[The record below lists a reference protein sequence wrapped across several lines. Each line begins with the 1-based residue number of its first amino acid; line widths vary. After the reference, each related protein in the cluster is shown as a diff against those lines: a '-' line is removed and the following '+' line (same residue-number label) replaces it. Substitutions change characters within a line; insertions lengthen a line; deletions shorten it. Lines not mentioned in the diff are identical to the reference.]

1 MSKVIGFSILGVVL
15 IAILMIALW
24 GFGVLT
30 ADIKGQGEAYKEIH
44 SSEFRLEAYNY
55 FYDQYHSILG
65 MEGSIDA
72 NINTLSQFENTSK
85 EYGRI
90 VINIAAL
97 QSLRHQAIQEY
108 NANASKDYTIGQFRD
123 AGLPYQ
129 LEDKEYPE
137 GGY

>member
-1 MSKVIGFSILGVVL
+1 MSKILGFSILGVVL

-30 ADIKGQGEAYKEIH
+30 ADIKGQGEAHKEIH
-44 SSEFRLEAYNY
+44 SAEFRLEAYNY

>member
-1 MSKVIGFSILGVVL
+1 
-15 IAILMIALW
+15 
-24 GFGVLT
+24 
-30 ADIKGQGEAYKEIH
+30 
-44 SSEFRLEAYNY
+44 
-55 FYDQYHSILG
+55 
-65 MEGSIDA
+65 MEGSINA
-72 NINTLSQFENTSK
+72 NITTLSQFEKNSK